1 MNPAASSS
9 APAAPTAAWR
19 GRLTED
25 LVAAVRAAGALA
37 CWEGGS
43 AATGR
48 LDQFSD
54 IDLCIVAPLAQA
66 DALFVAVEAALS
78 SATVI
83 EHTWTVDP
91 VPWPH
96 MAQRFYL
103 LRDAPPYF
111 AVDCSVV
118 AAEGIDQFLERE
130 RHGEPVVYFDSTGGV
145 HATSLDPAAHAR
157 RIAQRREQIAQFTP
171 VYALLVRKELARG
184 RPLEALGFYQVLIR
198 ALAELMGMRFRPA
211 RFDFGLRYVTTDF
224 PADAQAE
231 LAAAA
236 FVAGAHDLPSRL
248 DRLLGALDAQ
258 AGALRAHHPFGSSNV
273 GSR

>member
-9 APAAPTAAWR
+9 APAVPTAAWR

-157 RIAQRREQIAQFTP
+157 RIARRRDQIAQFTP

-184 RPLEALGFYQVLIR
+184 RPLEALGFYQVLVR

-224 PADAQAE
+224 PAEAQAE

-258 AGALRAHHPFGSSNV
+258 AGALPADHPFGSSSA